1 MASKLHPLAD
11 RVVAKQAESQAKT
24 ASGFYLPDE
33 AKDKPEVATVISVGK
48 DVKEV
53 KKGDQIVYKT
63 YSSPVKVEGEE
74 YLILKEEEVLA
85 VIK

>member
-1 MASKLHPLAD
+1 MATKLHPLAD
-11 RVVAKQAESQAKT
+11 RVVAKQVESQAKT

-33 AKDKPEVATVISVGK
+33 AKEKPEIATVVAVGK

-63 YSSPVKVEGEE
+63 YSSPVKIDNEE
-74 YLILKEEEVLA
+74 YLVLKEEEVLA
-85 VIK
+85 IVK